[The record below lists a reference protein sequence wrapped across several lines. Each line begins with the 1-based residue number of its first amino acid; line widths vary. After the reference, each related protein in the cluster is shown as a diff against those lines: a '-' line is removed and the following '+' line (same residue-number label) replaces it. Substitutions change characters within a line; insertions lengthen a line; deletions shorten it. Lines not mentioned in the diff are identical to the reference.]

1 MLPFY
6 MTFKNYHSQL
16 PLCLKDERVQGEE
29 SMDVAGAEL
38 CGKVKVFSQYEWSP
52 LWQLSLQ
59 VGQGNLSERDCV
71 CERALKR
78 G

>member
-1 MLPFY
+1 
-6 MTFKNYHSQL
+6 
-16 PLCLKDERVQGEE
+16 
-29 SMDVAGAEL
+29 MDVAGAEL